1 MSAEG
6 GFCCRKS
13 GWLNPEGVCYNTP
26 FVKCLKFQKG
36 NSLQAKKIA
45 LLAREAAEDK
55 KAEEPVVLDV
65 SKLTSLAHY
74 FLVMHGNSD
83 RHVRAIAQNIMEV
96 MDQKEVKCWHR
107 EGMESGQW
115 VLLDYGPVIIH
126 IFYKEIREFY
136 NLERLWGDAPKL

>member
-1 MSAEG
+1 M
-6 GFCCRKS
+6 
-13 GWLNPEGVCYNTP
+13 
-26 FVKCLKFQKG
+26 
-36 NSLQAKKIA
+36 QAKRIA
-45 LLAREAAEDK
+45 LLARDAAEDK

-65 SKLTSLAHY
+65 GRLTSLAHY

-96 MDQKEVKCWHR
+96 MDRKKLKLWHQ